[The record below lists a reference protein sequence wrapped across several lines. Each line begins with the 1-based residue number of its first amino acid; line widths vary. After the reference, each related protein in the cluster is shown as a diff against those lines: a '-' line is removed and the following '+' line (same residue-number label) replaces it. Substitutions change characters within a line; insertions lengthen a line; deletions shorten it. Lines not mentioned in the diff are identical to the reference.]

1 MGFSVDFS
9 QFEKLIKDMKAS
21 EKDFNKFLYD
31 FLLRMAWEVIR
42 ETKPK
47 TPHDTGALQNAW
59 AIQTDKVSSK
69 SVTMTNR
76 KGKQVQRQ
84 SYTQEGD
91 LIVSGSGKDLAVI
104 ISNPMEYATD
114 IEYGHRLVKG
124 KGADKVEVGWFNGVF
139 MLKTSIDNVINKMP
153 AAYDIAFRQFCKS
166 HGIGD

>member
-1 MGFSVDFS
+1 MGFAVDFS
-9 QFEKLIKDMKAS
+9 QFEKLIKDMKAT

-47 TPHDTGALQNAW
+47 TPVDTGALKNAW
-59 AIQTDKVSSK
+59 TLGH
-69 SVTMTNR
+69 VT
-76 KGKQVQRQ
+76 
-84 SYTQEGD
+84 
-91 LIVSGSGKDLAVI
+91 GSGRDIEVEI
-104 ISNPMEYATD
+104 INPMEYTTD

-139 MLKTSIDNVINKMP
+139 MLKTSIDNVISKMP
-153 AAYDIAFRQFCKS
+153 AAYDIAFRQFCQS

>member
-1 MGFSVDFS
+1 MGFAVDFS
-9 QFEKLIKDMKAS
+9 QFEKLIKDMKAT

-59 AIQTDKVSSK
+59 TLGSIT
-69 SVTMTNR
+69 
-76 KGKQVQRQ
+76 
-84 SYTQEGD
+84 
-91 LIVSGSGKDLAVI
+91 GSGRDIAAEI
-104 ISNPMEYATD
+104 INPMEYATD

-139 MLKTSIDNVINKMP
+139 MLKTSIDNVISKMP
-153 AAYDIAFRQFCKS
+153 AAYDIAFRQFCQS